1 MPGGT
6 IPALLDVLGQFGLGG
21 QGSLAQLAGAGAIIR
36 SRYPAIQAAEALGLI
51 VPLYLIGG

>member
-1 MPGGT
+1 M
-6 IPALLDVLGQFGLGG
+6 LDVLGQFGLGG

-36 SRYPAIQAAEALGLI
+36 SRYPAMQAAEALGLI